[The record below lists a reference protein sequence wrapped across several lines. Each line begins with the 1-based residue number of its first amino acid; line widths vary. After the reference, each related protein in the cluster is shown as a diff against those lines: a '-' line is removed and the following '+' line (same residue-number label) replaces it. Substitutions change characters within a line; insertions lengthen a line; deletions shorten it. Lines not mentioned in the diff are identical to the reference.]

1 MKLNTCIYN
10 NNYFLIFCSTD
21 LGPVL
26 RSIIMYHLFDTKS
39 LHNSI
44 LCGPV
49 SSSVFIEDC
58 KDCTFV
64 VACQQLRVHGTVQSL
79 FYLHV
84 TSRAIIE
91 DCRQVSFA
99 PYNLTYPE
107 LEQHFKVVLMFE
119 TECLRVQWNLRI
131 KDTLGTI

>member
-1 MKLNTCIYN
+1 M
-10 NNYFLIFCSTD
+10 IFFVHC
-21 LGPVL
+21 
-26 RSIIMYHLFDTKS
+26 
-39 LHNSI
+39 SI

-91 DCRQVSFA
+91 DCQQVSFA

-107 LEQHFKVVLMFE
+107 LEQHFKVLLYRTLEYNNIIIVSRAAPHVLNFE
-119 TECLRVQWNLRI
+119 
-131 KDTLGTI
+131 GSM